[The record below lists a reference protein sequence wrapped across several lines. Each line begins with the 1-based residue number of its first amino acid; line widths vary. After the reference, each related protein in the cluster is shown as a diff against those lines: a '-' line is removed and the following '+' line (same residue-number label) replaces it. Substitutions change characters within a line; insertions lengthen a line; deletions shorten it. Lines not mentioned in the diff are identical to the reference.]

1 MAQAIRV
8 SREHARPKAKAQ
20 HITRSDLLLHP
31 LHFRGRH
38 HAATI
43 FAILLVA
50 VVAFRLFPSR
60 EVTVLSN
67 GEAVQVNATFDPRSE
82 GLAAASVALAPGDRV
97 HVADGGRHSSVA
109 VQRARDVR
117 VEVDGRTLEFR
128 TQATTV
134 SGALASAGVDLLPGD
149 LVYFDRQLTS
159 GRGPLSS
166 PALASRAPGIVA
178 SSQRAGLSIER
189 ARPVTVYVD
198 TLRMELSSA
207 APTVEGV
214 LRDLGITVRE
224 GDLVRPGLA
233 APISA
238 GMTVRL
244 GKARTITVRI
254 DGKEQSLYTTAYTV
268 ADVLR
273 LLNLDPGPDELL
285 EPARE
290 SSVANGMT
298 VVVGLNRVVEE
309 DEPTPIAPG
318 VLYDTDNT
326 LPAGKV
332 VVIPGTAGIRLTK
345 YRVTYK
351 NGQVVGPRIQIGSSV
366 VGQAPIPT
374 RNVAGPRPVGA
385 ASRPTLSSPEYTG
398 PYSRKLVVD
407 STWYNASHGGK
418 ERNDPW
424 YGRTSQGVQL
434 DYGVCAVDPTV
445 IPMWTKM
452 WIPNYGICIAAD
464 VGGAIKGAHID
475 LGFPESAGNPGW
487 GRQTVEI
494 IIID

>member
-8 SREHARPKAKAQ
+8 SRDHVRSKARAQ
-20 HITRSDLLLHP
+20 HITRSDILPHP
-31 LHFRGRH
+31 RHFRGRH
-38 HAATI
+38 HAATM
-43 FAILLVA
+43 FAIVLVA

-82 GLAAASVALAPGDRV
+82 GLAAASVGLAPGDRILF
-97 HVADGGRHSSVA
+97 ADGGRHSSVA

-117 VEVDGRTLEFR
+117 VDVDGRTLEFR

-149 LVYFDRQLTS
+149 LVYFDGQLTS
-159 GRGPLSS
+159 GRGPLTS
-166 PALASRAPGIVA
+166 PALASRSPGSPGA
-178 SSQRAGLSIER
+178 STQHANLSIQR
-189 ARPVTVYVD
+189 ARPITVYVD

-214 LRDLGITVRE
+214 LRDLGMTVRE

-233 APISA
+233 APVSA

-273 LLNLDPGPDELL
+273 LLNLDPGPDEIL

-290 SSVANGMT
+290 SYVANGTT
-298 VVVGLNRVVEE
+298 VIVGFNRTMEE
-309 DEPTPIAPG
+309 DELTQIAPG
-318 VLYDTDNT
+318 VVYETDSS
-326 LPAGKV
+326 LPAGKIV
-332 VVIPGTAGIRLTK
+332 VVSGTAGVRLTK
-345 YRVTYK
+345 YSVTYK
-351 NGQVVGPRIQIGSSV
+351 NGEVVGRRQVGSSAV
-366 VGQAPIPT
+366 SQAPIPT
-374 RNVAGPRPVGA
+374 RNIAGPRPVGA
-385 ASRPTLSSPEYTG
+385 AARPTLNAPEYTG

-407 STWYNASHGGK
+407 STWYNASHGDK
-418 ERNDPW
+418 ARSDPW
-424 YGRTSQGVQL
+424 YGRTAMGVQL

-452 WIPNYGICIAAD
+452 WIPNYGLCVAAD

-475 LGFPESAGNPGW
+475 LGYPESAGNPGW

-494 IIID
+494 YIID